1 MRTVKFNQALSGMEG
16 AQLPPLPPAPPN
28 PAHTVPLPCSAQH
41 QHQKGDISN
50 SLTMGTF
57 LNSFDI
63 SHFPVDLALLRE
75 DNPPRLGRPSR
86 SQHFAL

>member
-1 MRTVKFNQALSGMEG
+1 MRAVEFNQALGGMEG

-63 SHFPVDLALLRE
+63 TPALTLTCR
-75 DNPPRLGRPSR
+75 
-86 SQHFAL
+86 

>member
-1 MRTVKFNQALSGMEG
+1 MRAVEFNQALGGMEG

-57 LNSFDI
+57 LNSFDTK
-63 SHFPVDLALLRE
+63 SSGYSLRAPSTPY
-75 DNPPRLGRPSR
+75 NYSFYPRNLEG
-86 SQHFAL
+86 L

>member
-57 LNSFDI
+57 LNSFDKQRPGELTGE
-63 SHFPVDLALLRE
+63 SNHFYTSVLRRE
-75 DNPPRLGRPSR
+75 TSGNP
-86 SQHFAL
+86 